1 MQILRP
7 SIFVLLLGACVV
19 PALASSASAQTCTC
33 AGAGIRSDVAP
44 PALPD
49 YDQPPIPASGY
60 MWTPG
65 YWAWNNA
72 DYYWVPGTW
81 VEPPQPGLL
90 WTPGYWGFVDGVY
103 AFNRGYWGP
112 HVGFYGGVSYGFG
125 YGGVGYEGGH
135 WDNGAFF
142 YNRTV
147 NNIGSVHI
155 DNVYEK
161 PVTINAAGAGRA
173 SFNGPGGTIG
183 KPTPEEEA
191 AMKETHLPP
200 SDRQIEHARA
210 ASMRSDSFA
219 STNHGEPT
227 IAATGKPG
235 AFTGEG
241 VVKAKAAGAAVG
253 EPGAEKPG
261 AVEPKTE
268 EKKPPA
274 GGELKPETT
283 GAPANAPK
291 VEEKRTPAGGELKP
305 ETTDAP
311 ANAPKVEEKRTPAG
325 GELKPETT
333 DAPANAPKVEEKR
346 TPAGGELKP
355 ETTGAPAN
363 GPKVEEK
370 RPPAVNKQA
379 AHPAAAAPNKGK
391 CGKPGEPECH

>member
-1 MQILRP
+1 LQKLRP
-7 SIFVLLLGACVV
+7 AIIALLLGACVL
-19 PALASSASAQTCTC
+19 PALASSVSAQTCTC

-103 AFNRGYWGP
+103 AFNGGYWGL

-135 WDNGAFF
+135 WDHGAFF

-173 SFNGPGGTIG
+173 SFNGPGGSLA
-183 KPTPEEEA
+183 KPTAEEEA
-191 AMKETHLPP
+191 AAKEPHVPP
-200 SDRQIEHARA
+200 TDRQVEHTRA
-210 ASMRSDSFA
+210 ASMKSSLFM
-219 STNHGEPT
+219 STNHGKPA

-235 AFTGEG
+235 AFTGAS
-241 VVKAKAAGAAVG
+241 VVKAKAAGA
-253 EPGAEKPG
+253 EPGQPT
-261 AVEPKTE
+261 TE
-268 EKKPPA
+268 EKKGPEK
-274 GGELKPETT
+274 GELKPETKAT
-283 GAPANAPK
+283 PT
-291 VEEKRTPAGGELKP
+291 VEEKVEKKTPERSNLKPVVKSTPAV
-305 ETTDAP
+305 AP
-311 ANAPKVEEKRTPAG
+311 ASAVKPSLGEPVNKPSPKPTVEKQ
-325 GELKPETT
+325 
-333 DAPANAPKVEEKR
+333 V
-346 TPAGGELKP
+346 
-355 ETTGAPAN
+355 
-363 GPKVEEK
+363 K
-370 RPPAVNKQA
+370 RPPPPVEKQVKPSPKPMVEKQVKRPPP
-379 AHPAAAAPNKGK
+379 PAPHTPSKPK
-391 CGKPGEPECH
+391 CGKPGQPKC